1 MRNIEEKLRNGMP
14 RFVRQ
19 VLKRLNG
26 AGFEAYVVGG
36 CVRDALLDRWPH
48 DWDICTSALPQQVID
63 CFPDCAVHP
72 TGIQHGTVLV
82 VQESEGVEVTTFR
95 TEAGYSDHRHPD
107 QVTFVRSVEEDL
119 GRRDFTI
126 NAMAYHPDCGIVD
139 PFGGRLDL
147 ERKMIRCV
155 GMPEERFEEDGLRIL
170 RALRF
175 AARYGFVIEPETAR
189 AMDQCRELLHCIAV
203 ERIFQELKGFFCGE
217 SVRTLMLQHREILAI
232 CLPELCPTF
241 GFDQCNPNHCYDVW
255 EHTACAV
262 ENVARDPVL
271 RLAMLFHDA
280 GKPACFTVD
289 EKGVGH
295 CHGHNSVSAEIA
307 AAALTRLRCDRATRD
322 SVVELVELHDRF
334 RRFTGKST
342 RRLLS
347 QLGRKQTKRLLQ
359 VIEADIKAQA
369 PETVRGKMEQLLEGY
384 SKVDAI
390 LAAGACFTKQDMALK
405 GDDLLALGLRPGVFL
420 GSVLEQL
427 FQQVLDGTLE
437 NQRDVLLERAR
448 ALIAEKNS

>member
-82 VQESEGVEVTTFR
+82 VQESEGVEATTFR

-189 AMDQCRELLHCIAV
+189 AM
-203 ERIFQELKGFFCGE
+203 G
-217 SVRTLMLQHREILAI
+217 SV
-232 CLPELCPTF
+232 P
-241 GFDQCNPNHCYDVW
+241 G
-255 EHTACAV
+255 
-262 ENVARDPVL
+262 
-271 RLAMLFHDA
+271 
-280 GKPACFTVD
+280 
-289 EKGVGH
+289 
-295 CHGHNSVSAEIA
+295 
-307 AAALTRLRCDRATRD
+307 AAALYRCRAD
-322 SVVELVELHDRF
+322 
-334 RRFTGKST
+334 
-342 RRLLS
+342 LS
-347 QLGRKQTKRLLQ
+347 
-359 VIEADIKAQA
+359 
-369 PETVRGKMEQLLEGY
+369 
-384 SKVDAI
+384 
-390 LAAGACFTKQDMALK
+390 GAE
-405 GDDLLALGLRPGVFL
+405 RVFL
-420 GSVLEQL
+420 WRVGP
-427 FQQVLDGTLE
+427 DT
-437 NQRDVLLERAR
+437 DVAAQGDSGDMPAR
-448 ALIAEKNS
+448 AVSNLWF